1 MRRNIL
7 LMAAAIISLLATSC
21 LKQDNLQTQKTFVE
35 GIPETKSVLVKSPKL
50 HVYVE
55 TNDVNPLNALDYKVG
70 NKQLIDVVELF
81 AANIHKKTVEGEIQ
95 PVLYLNDKLTP
106 VLANNAWRTNV
117 IPLTRSGIKVLLT
130 ILGDHQQ
137 IGLANMNETQQKQFV
152 NELLYA
158 YYSYGLSGFGFDD
171 EYADYNW
178 LHPANTTSYSG
189 IIDKLKNKDS
199 QVLTSVFYW
208 GHANTLNA
216 SAKANVDYF
225 YHGNF
230 TAWNT
235 NPAGVDKSKWAPAC
249 WNMGYSGN
257 STIDMETLAEDAKAG
272 GYGSLMFFNLRCRNE
287 QGIVD
292 PLLCFQAIAN
302 GAYNGQTVTC
312 SGGNRARVAPV
323 SGGLDIDHETAYNY
337 LVANNLPHFF

>member
-1 MRRNIL
+1 MKRNIL

-21 LKQDNLQTQKTFVE
+21 LKQDNLQTQKTFAE
-35 GIPETKSVLVKSPKL
+35 GAPDTKSVLAKTPKL

-70 NKQLIDVVELF
+70 DKQLIDVVELF
-81 AANIHKKTVEGEIQ
+81 AANIHKKTVDGEVQ

-106 VLANNAWRTNV
+106 LLENGESMSYVE
-117 IPLTRSGIKVLLT
+117 PLRNSGMNVLLT

-189 IIDKLKNKDS
+189 IINKLKEKNS

-208 GHANTLNA
+208 GNANTLNA
-216 SAKANVDYF
+216 EAKANVDYF

-272 GYGSLMFFNLRCRNE
+272 GYGSLMFFNLRSRNE
-287 QGIVD
+287 QGIID
-292 PLLCFQAIAN
+292 PLSCFQAISN
-302 GAYNGQTVTC
+302 GAYDRQKVTC
-312 SGGNRARVAPV
+312 SNGNRARANAVP
-323 SGGLDIDHETAYNY
+323 GGFSIDHATAYNF
-337 LVANNLPHFF
+337 LVQYGLPHFF